1 VQDAIGGSIHVAIES
16 VAALASPMSAGLLK
30 GLAVAS
36 ANRLPD
42 LPDLPTIGESIPE
55 LGNFEAHGWVTMMAR
70 AGTPEAIIQKI
81 NRDLRNILDDAEVVS
96 RLSALGTYPRPLSP
110 AETAEFIRSEKE
122 VWRPIVR
129 SLDLIDQ

>member
-1 VQDAIGGSIHVAIES
+1 
-16 VAALASPMSAGLLK
+16 MSAGLLK

-96 RLSALGTYPRPLSP
+96 RLSALGTYP
-110 AETAEFIRSEKE
+110 
-122 VWRPIVR
+122 
-129 SLDLIDQ
+129 

>member
-1 VQDAIGGSIHVAIES
+1 MG
-16 VAALASPMSAGLLK
+16 AGLLK

-42 LPDLPTIGESIPE
+42 MPDLPTIGEAIPE
-55 LGNFEAHGWVTMMAR
+55 LGNFEALGWVTLMAR

-81 NRDLRNILDDAEVVS
+81 NRDLRNIMVDVEVVR
-96 RLSALGTYPRPLSP
+96 RLSTLGTYPRLLSP
-110 AETAEFIRSEKE
+110 AETAAFIASEKE

-129 SLDLIDQ
+129 SLDLTDQ